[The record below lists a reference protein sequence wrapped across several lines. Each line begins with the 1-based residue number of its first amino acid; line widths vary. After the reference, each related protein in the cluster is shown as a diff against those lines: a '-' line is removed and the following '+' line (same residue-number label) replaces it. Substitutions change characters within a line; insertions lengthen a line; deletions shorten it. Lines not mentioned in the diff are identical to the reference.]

1 MKRNSKPTCGRF
13 AAFVAIAA
21 VAIHSSF
28 GAEIRACAMERLPP
42 GSVRP
47 QGWLLRQMEMQR
59 DGLTGHDEE
68 LYVDIGESDWPKV
81 KNDAAGV
88 LRDGELGFPMKEL
101 RPKVQWNY
109 ALVADGADGKPEFE
123 VRGAGMDRCL
133 AVKAVRTSHG
143 RWGMMRVDANARA
156 VDPPPSPVPESETQ
170 GPVET
175 IELVPLAFTQL
186 RITLFPWTVL
196 AASRPVPAASSA
208 SRPCEPHE
216 AIFPL
221 TDIRLTGGLLGAQQE
236 QTHQYLLRLEPDRLL
251 SRFRSEAGLRPKAKH
266 YGGWEAPAKSYP
278 DLAGH
283 ILGFYLSGASM
294 MYEATG
300 DDELKRRILY
310 IADEL
315 EEIQN
320 AHGNGYALA
329 FRDGRKV
336 FDEIASGKIRVGIGK
351 VSEYGAMINGRF
363 EPIYT
368 MNKVLLGLY
377 RAWIATNDAKVRR
390 VFLRL
395 SDWFGTDVLDRLTD
409 EQVDKILD
417 CEHGSL
423 PESFADAY
431 RMTGDEKY
439 RRWARRLCQK
449 RMLVPLSEGNRRKLD
464 FHHANNEIPKF
475 TAAERVYR
483 ITGEEWLHSAA
494 TNALYAFMHD
504 YAFALGGNA
513 YDEHLFPTNK
523 FEEKFQRNAGPESC
537 GSINMLRLAE
547 ALFEM
552 EPTEDKI
559 DFYERLLFD
568 HILST
573 RDPFKGLAVYHTP
586 TKWGGTRTYSHEF
599 DSMWCCTGTGF
610 EAPGKYAQMIYTH
623 STCEDAVRI
632 NLFAPSTLDWKSRGV
647 RLRQETAFPY
657 GETSCV
663 KVEKV
668 GKDPKFAVKIRRP
681 FWADDGFKVYVN
693 GAIVE
698 RAARS
703 FRTTGPVLR
712 PESTYVSITREWKA
726 GDRIDIEFPMS
737 LRAEPLPGSK
747 NYAAFFYGPTLL
759 VADLGSE
766 GIRREDYIPPANV
779 YTGVKS
785 CGWSWKYEKP
795 LPMMVIPADALVHP
809 ESYLERT
816 AISPLTFHMKD
827 TEILLVPLFALH
839 YSRYAMYWR
848 LSSSADAKAFSEAAA
863 KEWSFVS
870 RTVDSVAIG
879 NAANEKAHRL
889 AGEKMDSGTGLYGK
903 HHEYSWRSASSG
915 GFFTYRLVVGD
926 VPGRRTLVAKYCAR
940 ERGKREF
947 DVLVDGKRIYT
958 ENLIDNKKPG
968 FVFTEMPISEE
979 LLAGK
984 KHIEVRFVPKPGNI
998 AGGLFGLWLVR

>member
-1 MKRNSKPTCGRF
+1 MGKTVVVACGLSVGVF
-13 AAFVAIAA
+13 AQVCYAA
-21 VAIHSSF
+21 DA
-28 GAEIRACAMERLPP
+28 
-42 GSVRP
+42 VRVH
-47 QGWLLRQMEMQR
+47 
-59 DGLTGHDEE
+59 HDEE
-68 LYVDIGESDWPKV
+68 L
-81 KNDAAGV
+81 
-88 LRDGELGFPMKEL
+88 
-101 RPKVQWNY
+101 
-109 ALVADGADGKPEFE
+109 
-123 VRGAGMDRCL
+123 
-133 AVKAVRTSHG
+133 
-143 RWGMMRVDANARA
+143 
-156 VDPPPSPVPESETQ
+156 
-170 GPVET
+170 
-175 IELVPLAFTQL
+175 
-186 RITLFPWTVL
+186 
-196 AASRPVPAASSA
+196 
-208 SRPCEPHE
+208 
-216 AIFPL
+216 FPL
-221 TDIRLTGGLLGAQQE
+221 TEVRLTGGPLQAQQE
-236 QTHQYLLRLEPDRLL
+236 QTRKYLLRLEPDRLL
-251 SRFRSEAGLRPKAKH
+251 CRFRSEAGLEPKAKH

-300 DDELKRRILY
+300 DEELKRRILY
-310 IADEL
+310 IAGEL

-336 FDEIASGKIRVGIGK
+336 FDEIASGKIRVGVNK
-351 VSEYGAMINGRF
+351 QSEYSAMINGRF

-368 MNKVLLGLY
+368 TNKVLLGLY
-377 RAWIATNDAKVRR
+377 RAWVATNDAKVRR

-395 SDWFGTDVLDRLTD
+395 SDWFGADVLDKLTD
-409 EQVDKILD
+409 VQVDKILD

-423 PESFADAY
+423 PESFADAF

-449 RMLVPLSEGNRRKLD
+449 RMLVPLSQGDRRKLD

-475 TAAERVYR
+475 TASERVYR

-494 TNALYAFMHD
+494 TNAMYAFMHD

-547 ALFEM
+547 ALFEV

-586 TKWGGTRTYSHEF
+586 TKWGATRTYSHEF

-623 STCEDAVRI
+623 SADGDFVRV
-632 NLFAPSTLDWKSRGV
+632 NLFAPSTLDWKERGIV
-647 RLRQETAFPY
+647 LRQETAFPY

-668 GKDPKFAVKIRRP
+668 GNDAKFTIKVRCP
-681 FWADDGFKVYVN
+681 SWAGDGFAVYVN

-703 FRTTGPVLR
+703 FGTTGPVVL
-712 PESTYVSITREWKA
+712 PGSTYIPITRTWKA

-737 LRAEPLPGSK
+737 LRAELLPGSK

-766 GIRREDYIPPANV
+766 GVRREDYIPPPNV
-779 YTGVKS
+779 FTGVKS

-795 LPMMVIPADALVHP
+795 LPMVSIPAGALTHP
-809 ESYLERT
+809 EEYLERT
-816 AISPLTFHMKD
+816 AMSPLTFRMKD
-827 TEILLVPLFALH
+827 TDILLVPLFALH

-848 LSSSADAKAFSEAAA
+848 LAVSS
-863 KEWSFVS
+863 KE
-870 RTVDSVAIG
+870 
-879 NAANEKAHRL
+879 
-889 AGEKMDSGTGLYGK
+889 
-903 HHEYSWRSASSG
+903 
-915 GFFTYRLVVGD
+915 
-926 VPGRRTLVAKYCAR
+926 
-940 ERGKREF
+940 
-947 DVLVDGKRIYT
+947 
-958 ENLIDNKKPG
+958 
-968 FVFTEMPISEE
+968 
-979 LLAGK
+979 
-984 KHIEVRFVPKPGNI
+984 
-998 AGGLFGLWLVR
+998 